1 MTEPMDTSESSLE
14 VANESESKMRELM
27 SKTIQIEVA
36 PDQQCYCN
44 KPRDYSVPEFQCSF
58 CYRWFHHQCISF
70 DIGPSLPFMTAY
82 HFMCKK
88 CNNSSEEVFS
98 KKQANFASMCQT
110 TLANLMCICNG
121 RIYFSEEKELIPYLE
136 QNWELLTSQPRRTN
150 NSWHTNI
157 HKTLVSNELFN
168 VVDLDP
174 QHAVCLSC
182 QDVSTIGPSYERFRA
197 LTSQLKTSV
206 SKRNAHPST
215 GQLTDLAGGGDSS
228 STAGDGSEGG
238 MGKFLRKGGQVCGSG
253 ASLGASGGGGCV
265 VGGNVRSTRRSTA
278 AAVASAGLSA
288 GSYAIGC
295 HEDNKTKIS
304 EFGIPLD
311 HPVNTENYRYAL
323 VEVDPHA
330 KGRKQW
336 DECENTAGKPIP
348 GYFYRVCHYPKVVLS
363 LHDRAQQMKVQDS
376 QTSVTGEK
384 GYSMTRATHSVHT
397 GTWYYEATITDH
409 PEGSAT
415 RIGWSQLMGNLQAPC
430 GYDKFSYSW
439 RSRLGTVFHNSR
451 GKHYAESGY
460 TKGDVIGCLIHLPKV
475 DSADMIPSTAGVHAL
490 PSGPIKHNKSGLKS
504 EFARVK
510 PLTEAPLINY
520 LPETYK
526 DRPLIKFRNY
536 YYFEEKG
543 DPQALEKQLQPLP
556 RSKIV
561 FYRNGEC
568 LGVAFRDIYAGA
580 YYPAISIYKSAT
592 VSVNFGPDFK
602 YPPQESEN
610 WLPMSARRE
619 SAEIEQTM
627 ADMLYL
633 LANDR
638 LIEHLM
644 KECNSQAAAK

>member
-1 MTEPMDTSESSLE
+1 MSQNSSAAFAIGGFIINALLSTS
-14 VANESESKMRELM
+14 
-27 SKTIQIEVA
+27 
-36 PDQQCYCN
+36 
-44 KPRDYSVPEFQCSF
+44 
-58 CYRWFHHQCISF
+58 
-70 DIGPSLPFMTAY
+70 AY

-110 TLANLMCICNG
+110 ALANLMCVHNG
-121 RIYFSEEKELIPYLE
+121 RIYFSEEKEIIPYLE

-157 HKTLVSNELFN
+157 HKTLS
-168 VVDLDP
+168 
-174 QHAVCLSC
+174 
-182 QDVSTIGPSYERFRA
+182 
-197 LTSQLKTSV
+197 
-206 SKRNAHPST
+206 
-215 GQLTDLAGGGDSS
+215 
-228 STAGDGSEGG
+228 G
-238 MGKFLRKGGQVCGSG
+238 MGKSLRKGGQVCGSS

-265 VGGNVRSTRRSTA
+265 ASGNVRSTRRSTA

-288 GSYAIGC
+288 SSYGIGC
-295 HEDNKTKIS
+295 HEDSKTKIS

-348 GYFYRVCHYPKVVLS
+348 GYFYRVCLYPKVVLS

-475 DSADMIPSTAGVHAL
+475 ASADMIPSTASVHAL
-490 PSGPIKHNKSGLKS
+490 PTGPVKHSKSGIKS
-504 EFARVK
+504 EFIRTK
-510 PLTEAPLINY
+510 PLTEMPLINY

-526 DRPLIKFRNY
+526 DR
-536 YYFEEKG
+536 
-543 DPQALEKQLQPLP
+543 
-556 RSKIV
+556 IV

-568 LGVAFRDIYAGA
+568 LGVAFSDIYAGA

-592 VSVNFGPDFK
+592 VSVNFGPEFK
-602 YPPQESEN
+602 YPPQELED

-627 ADMLYL
+627 ADMMYL

-644 KECNSQAAAK
+644 KECNSQAVVK

>member
-1 MTEPMDTSESSLE
+1 LDSSVRLFMHNS
-14 VANESESKMRELM
+14 VVNLVTTLSQNFSAASAIGGF
-27 SKTIQIEVA
+27 TINA
-36 PDQQCYCN
+36 
-44 KPRDYSVPEFQCSF
+44 SAST
-58 CYRWFHHQCISF
+58 
-70 DIGPSLPFMTAY
+70 LAY

-110 TLANLMCICNG
+110 TLANLMCIHNG
-121 RIYFSEEKELIPYLE
+121 RIYFSEEKEIIPYLE

-157 HKTLVSNELFN
+157 HKTLVHTCFSVQYTVLGG
-168 VVDLDP
+168 
-174 QHAVCLSC
+174 
-182 QDVSTIGPSYERFRA
+182 IGKS
-197 LTSQLKTSV
+197 
-206 SKRNAHPST
+206 
-215 GQLTDLAGGGDSS
+215 
-228 STAGDGSEGG
+228 
-238 MGKFLRKGGQVCGSG
+238 LRKGGQVCSGST
-253 ASLGASGGGGCV
+253 SVGASGAGGCV
-265 VGGNVRSTRRSTA
+265 TGGNVRSTRRSTA
-278 AAVASAGLSA
+278 AAVASAGLGA
-288 GSYAIGC
+288 NSYGIGC
-295 HEDNKTKIS
+295 HEDSKAKIS

-348 GYFYRVCHYPKVVLS
+348 GYFYRVCLYPKVVLS

-475 DSADMIPSTAGVHAL
+475 ASADMIPSTSGVHA
-490 PSGPIKHNKSGLKS
+490 PPPGPVKYNKSGARS
-504 EFARVK
+504 EFVRTK
-510 PLTEAPLINY
+510 SLMEAPLINY

-556 RSKIV
+556 QSKIV

-602 YPPQESEN
+602 YPPQEPEN

-619 SAEIEQTM
+619 SAEIEQAM
-627 ADMLYL
+627 ADMMYL

-644 KECNSQAAAK
+644 KECNSQAVVK